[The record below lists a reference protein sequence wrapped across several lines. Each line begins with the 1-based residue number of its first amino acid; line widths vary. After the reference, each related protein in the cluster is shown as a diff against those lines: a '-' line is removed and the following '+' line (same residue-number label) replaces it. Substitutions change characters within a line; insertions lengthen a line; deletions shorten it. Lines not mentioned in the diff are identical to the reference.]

1 MSRFTASVPV
11 ALCVATTLLLTACG
25 SDDDTSNVE
34 ASGTTTPP
42 AQTATTHDTTD
53 HAGHDQ
59 DGEGGAD
66 HAAQDH
72 GEGGADHAA
81 QGDTDHGANR
91 DDAHDGQGS
100 HGGGDMA
107 SVKLGT
113 KTEGDVRVEIAAMK
127 EAVEFT
133 AAEGGKQRK
142 HPPAPGDNAHVMVLV
157 SDAESRDRL
166 PDAAVTAQ
174 ITGPGGVAVHNGPLY
189 PMIGMGV
196 GLHYG
201 DNMQL
206 AKSGSYKATIVVGP
220 PQVGRHPESVERY
233 DKPVRLEV
241 PFEWTAP

>member
-1 MSRFTASVPV
+1 MTRITAPIPV

-25 SDDDTSNVE
+25 SDDDASNVE
-34 ASGTTTPP
+34 ATGSTAPA
-42 AQTATTHDTTD
+42 AQTATTPTADGD
-53 HAGHDQ
+53 HAGHDDAAG
-59 DGEGGAD
+59 DGRASHDDDGG
-66 HAAQDH
+66 HGDH
-72 GEGGADHAA
+72 G
-81 QGDTDHGANR
+81 Q
-91 DDAHDGQGS
+91 
-100 HGGGDMA
+100 MA
-107 SVKLGT
+107 SVKLGE
-113 KTEGDVRVEIAAMK
+113 KTAGHVRVEIAAMK

-206 AKSGSYKATIVVGP
+206 AKTGSYKAVIVVGP

-233 DKPVRLEV
+233 DEPVKLEV

>member
-1 MSRFTASVPV
+1 MTRITAPIPV
-11 ALCVATTLLLTACG
+11 ALCVAATLLLTACG
-25 SDDDTSNVE
+25 SNDDASNVE
-34 ASGTTTPP
+34 ASGRTTAP
-42 AQTATTHDTTD
+42 AQTATTHEADG
-53 HAGHDQ
+53 HAGHGDATD
-59 DGEGGAD
+59 DG
-66 HAAQDH
+66 AAH
-72 GEGGADHAA
+72 G
-81 QGDTDHGANR
+81 
-91 DDAHDGQGS
+91 DDAGG
-100 HGGGDMA
+100 HGDHGDMA

-201 DNMQL
+201 DNMKL
-206 AKSGSYKATIVVGP
+206 AKSGSYKAIVVVGP
-220 PQVGRHPESVERY
+220 PQVGRHPESVERW
-233 DKPVRLEV
+233 DEPVKIEV
-241 PFEWTAP
+241 PFEWTTP

>member
-1 MSRFTASVPV
+1 MTRITAPIPV
-11 ALCVATTLLLTACG
+11 ALCVATALLLSGCG
-25 SDDDTSNVE
+25 SDDDASNVE
-34 ASGTTTPP
+34 ATGSTAPA
-42 AQTATTHDTTD
+42 AQTATTAGGE
-53 HAGHDQ
+53 HAGHDGAAA
-59 DGEGGAD
+59 DGHASHGDEAGG
-66 HAAQDH
+66 HGDH
-72 GEGGADHAA
+72 GE
-81 QGDTDHGANR
+81 
-91 DDAHDGQGS
+91 
-100 HGGGDMA
+100 MA
-107 SVKLGT
+107 SVKLGE
-113 KTEGDVRVEIAAMK
+113 KTAGHVRVEIAAMK

-133 AAEGGKQRK
+133 AAEGGQQRK

-206 AKSGSYKATIVVGP
+206 AKTGSYKAVIVVGP

-233 DKPVRLEV
+233 DEPVKLEV

>member
-1 MSRFTASVPV
+1 MSRFIAPV

-34 ASGTTTPP
+34 ASGTTALP
-42 AQTATTHDTTD
+42 ARTTTHAAPDATGDSATTGDHENHDHD
-53 HAGHDQ
+53 GAHADGTNHAPGDGPGH
-59 DGEGGAD
+59 GG
-66 HAAQDH
+66 H
-72 GEGGADHAA
+72 GEM
-81 QGDTDHGANR
+81 
-91 DDAHDGQGS
+91 S
-100 HGGGDMA
+100 

-113 KTEGDVRVEIAAMK
+113 KTTGHVRVEVAAMT

-133 AAEGGKQRK
+133 VSEGGKQRK

-174 ITGPGGVAVHNGPLY
+174 ITGPGGAAVHNGPLY

-201 DNMQL
+201 DNMKL
-206 AKSGSYKATIVVGP
+206 ARSGSYRATIVVGP
-220 PQVGRHPESVERY
+220 PQVGRHP
-233 DKPVRLEV
+233 
-241 PFEWTAP
+241 

>member
-1 MSRFTASVPV
+1 MTRITAPIPV
-11 ALCVATTLLLTACG
+11 ALGVAATLLLTACG
-25 SDDDTSNVE
+25 SDDDAPNVE
-34 ASGTTTPP
+34 ASGRTTPP
-42 AQTATTHDTTD
+42 AQTTTTHDPGQ
-53 HAGHDQ
+53 HAGHD
-59 DGEGGAD
+59 AD
-66 HAAQDH
+66 EHAAH
-72 GEGGADHAA
+72 GDADAAHDEDADGHA
-81 QGDTDHGANR
+81 
-91 DDAHDGQGS
+91 AHDGGGG
-100 HGGGDMA
+100 HGDHGDMA

-113 KTEGDVRVEIAAMK
+113 KTEGDVRVEVAAMK

-133 AAEGGKQRK
+133 AVEGGKQRK

-201 DNMQL
+201 DNMKL
-206 AKSGSYKATIVVGP
+206 AKSGSYKAIIVVGP

-233 DKPVRLEV
+233 EKPVKIEV

>member
-1 MSRFTASVPV
+1 MTRITAPIPV
-11 ALCVATTLLLTACG
+11 ALCVAATLLLTACG
-25 SDDDTSNVE
+25 SDDDASNVE
-34 ASGTTTPP
+34 ASGTTAPP
-42 AQTATTHDTTD
+42 AQTATTHDAGG
-53 HAGHDQ
+53 HAEHD
-59 DGEGGAD
+59 DEGGEAAAD
-66 HAAQDH
+66 HA
-72 GEGGADHAA
+72 E
-81 QGDTDHGANR
+81 HGAG
-91 DDAHDGQGS
+91 DDAGG
-100 HGGGDMA
+100 HGDHGDMA

-113 KTEGDVRVEIAAMK
+113 KTAGDVRVEIAAMK

-206 AKSGSYKATIVVGP
+206 AKTGAYKAVIVVGP

-233 DKPVRLEV
+233 AKPVKVEV

>member
-1 MSRFTASVPV
+1 MVRITAPIPV

-25 SDDDTSNVE
+25 SDDDASNVE
-34 ASGTTTPP
+34 ASGRTTPP
-42 AQTATTHDTTD
+42 AQTATTHDAD
-53 HAGHDQ
+53 EHAGHGD
-59 DGEGGAD
+59 EGAED
-66 HAAQDH
+66 HAAHD
-72 GEGGADHAA
+72 G
-81 QGDTDHGANR
+81 
-91 DDAHDGQGS
+91 DDAGG
-100 HGGGDMA
+100 HGGHGDHGDMA

-201 DNMQL
+201 DNMKL
-206 AKSGSYKATIVVGP
+206 AKSGSYKAIIVVGP

-233 DKPVRLEV
+233 DKPVKIEV
-241 PFEWTAP
+241 PFEWTTP

>member
-1 MSRFTASVPV
+1 MTRITAPIPV
-11 ALCVATTLLLTACG
+11 ALCVATALLLSGCG
-25 SDDDTSNVE
+25 SDDDATNVE
-34 ASGTTTPP
+34 ASGSTAP
-42 AQTATTHDTTD
+42 AARTATTHDAADGD
-53 HAGHDQ
+53 HAGHGD
-59 DGEGGAD
+59 D
-66 HAAQDH
+66 HA
-72 GEGGADHAA
+72 
-81 QGDTDHGANR
+81 
-91 DDAHDGQGS
+91 S
-100 HGGGDMA
+100 HGGDHGGHGDHGDMA

-113 KTEGDVRVEIAAMK
+113 KTSGHVRVEVAAMK

-133 AAEGGKQRK
+133 VAEGGKMRK

-201 DNMQL
+201 DNMKL
-206 AKSGSYKATIVVGP
+206 AKSGAYEATIVVGP
-220 PQVGRHPESVERY
+220 PQIGRHPESVERY
-233 DKPVRLEV
+233 EKPVRLEV

>member
-1 MSRFTASVPV
+1 MTRITAPIPV
-11 ALCVATTLLLTACG
+11 ALCVAATLLLGGCG
-25 SDDDTSNVE
+25 SDDDASNVE
-34 ASGTTTPP
+34 ASGRTTPA
-42 AQTATTHDTTD
+42 AQTTTTHDAD
-53 HAGHDQ
+53 QHAGHGNA
-59 DGEGGAD
+59 DGGED
-66 HAAQDH
+66 HAAH
-72 GEGGADHAA
+72 GDADGG
-81 QGDTDHGANR
+81 HGN
-91 DDAHDGQGS
+91 H
-100 HGGGDMA
+100 GDMA
-107 SVKLGT
+107 SVQLGT
-113 KTEGDVRVEIAAMK
+113 RTEGDVRVEIAAMK

-201 DNMQL
+201 DNMKL
-206 AKSGSYKATIVVGP
+206 AKSGSYKAVIVVGP

-233 DKPVRLEV
+233 DKPVKLEV
-241 PFEWTAP
+241 PFEWTTP

>member
-1 MSRFTASVPV
+1 MTRITAPIPV

-25 SDDDTSNVE
+25 SDDDASNVE
-34 ASGTTTPP
+34 ATGSTAPA
-42 AQTATTHDTTD
+42 AQTATTAGGA
-53 HAGHDQ
+53 HAGHDDAAG
-59 DGEGGAD
+59 DGHASHGDEAGG
-66 HAAQDH
+66 HGGH
-72 GEGGADHAA
+72 GE
-81 QGDTDHGANR
+81 
-91 DDAHDGQGS
+91 
-100 HGGGDMA
+100 MA
-107 SVKLGT
+107 SVKLGE
-113 KTEGDVRVEIAAMK
+113 KTAGHVRVEIAAMK

-206 AKSGSYKATIVVGP
+206 AKTGSYKAVIVVGP

-233 DKPVRLEV
+233 DEPVKLEV

>member
-1 MSRFTASVPV
+1 MTRFTAPV
-11 ALCVATTLLLTACG
+11 ALCVATTLFLSACG
-25 SDDDTSNVE
+25 SDDDAANVE
-34 ASGTTTPP
+34 ASGTTTPV
-42 AQTATTHDTTD
+42 ARTTTTHDT
-53 HAGHDQ
+53 AGHD
-59 DGEGGAD
+59 DHGGTHDHDAAGKDDHAD
-66 HAAQDH
+66 HATDP
-72 GEGGADHAA
+72 A
-81 QGDTDHGANR
+81 QGAGGNADGHGDH
-91 DDAHDGQGS
+91 
-100 HGGGDMA
+100 GDMA

-113 KTEGDVRVEIAAMK
+113 KTSGDVRVEVAAMM

-133 AAEGGKQRK
+133 VSEGGKMRK

-174 ITGPGGVAVHNGPLY
+174 ITGPGGIAVHNGPLY

-201 DNMQL
+201 DNMKL
-206 AKSGSYKATIVVGP
+206 ATSGSYKATIVVGP

-233 DKPVRLEV
+233 AKPVKLEI